1 MKCNRYVGTGLAASI
16 TPTSRINRASS
27 DHIFKNKFRT
37 VCVTSKQVPAMH
49 FKARKTSSMPARK
62 INQDEELTRSIEEQV
77 ITNSISTVKMKNG
90 FLKQNN
96 SELKLGCNFFYYR
109 LAGKKQTTFIQIQIM
124 VKPLI

>member
-62 INQDEELTRSIEEQV
+62 INQDEELIRSIEEQV

-90 FLKQNN
+90 FITNKLTLPPASILLHLLLPRPSLLALK
-96 SELKLGCNFFYYR
+96 SPSME
-109 LAGKKQTTFIQIQIM
+109 
-124 VKPLI
+124 

>member
-1 MKCNRYVGTGLAASI
+1 MKCNRFVGTGLAANI
-16 TPTSRINRASS
+16 TTTSSINRPSS

-62 INQDEELTRSIEEQV
+62 INQNEELTRFTEEEV

-90 FLKQNN
+90 FLILQTKQ
-96 SELKLGCNFFYYR
+96 F
-109 LAGKKQTTFIQIQIM
+109 
-124 VKPLI
+124 

>member
-1 MKCNRYVGTGLAASI
+1 MKCNRFVGTGLAANI
-16 TPTSRINRASS
+16 TPTSSINRASS

-62 INQDEELTRSIEEQV
+62 INQNEELTRFTEEEV

-90 FLKQNN
+90 FLKNLLQT
-96 SELKLGCNFFYYR
+96 
-109 LAGKKQTTFIQIQIM
+109 KQF
-124 VKPLI
+124 